1 MFLGS
6 STRYW
11 FFQKYLQEYKGKT
24 KKENIYISQREVVL
38 QRRLDQR
45 LDDLRNWRATES
57 GL

>member
-1 MFLGS
+1 MFWGS
-6 STRYW
+6 TTRYW
-11 FFQKYLQEYKGKT
+11 FFQKYKGKT
-24 KKENIYISQREVVL
+24 KKEKEKKISQREVVL